1 MNEDTIRLDAR
12 PEVAAFVAAVRS
24 RLGDLTEEE
33 REELLGGLEADLSE
47 RLAEGESA
55 DLGDPTA
62 YAAELRAA
70 AGLEVRRRR
79 GWGSRRPVKPLRED
93 VVALLDGSRQRL
105 DAVVADGR
113 PAVVWEFLVILRPL
127 WWFVRAW
134 MAVQLLD
141 LVTNDSDLPTIVPT
155 LLGLWPGV
163 IVTAVFTVVS
173 VQIGRGRWW
182 PGTGV
187 TRSLGPRLLL
197 LGLNVFAIVVTPTVL
212 GQFPGPGTYVDD
224 SGYATPM
231 PGIQNRGS
239 YVANIFPYDAEGKP
253 LIGVQLFD
261 QAGRPLV
268 VNRDARAAYYDSR
281 GVTVSFPWYNGG
293 QRLWNVFPLPGR
305 TAPDDGYG
313 PPRVTEKAWTS
324 TNPPVLPT
332 APLAVVPPVALPTPA
347 PAEPQVTP
355 SSSPSTDSEKP
366 RRR

>member
-1 MNEDTIRLDAR
+1 M
-12 PEVAAFVAAVRS
+12 
-24 RLGDLTEEE
+24 
-33 REELLGGLEADLSE
+33 
-47 RLAEGESA
+47 
-55 DLGDPTA
+55 
-62 YAAELRAA
+62 
-70 AGLEVRRRR
+70 
-79 GWGSRRPVKPLRED
+79 
-93 VVALLDGSRQRL
+93 ALLDGSRQRT
-105 DAVVADGR
+105 GR
-113 PAVVWEFLVILRPL
+113 RGRRRAAGRASWDFLVILRPL
-127 WWFVRAW
+127 WSFVRAR

-155 LLGLWPGV
+155 LLGLWPG
-163 IVTAVFTVVS
+163 
-173 VQIGRGRWW
+173 GRHGGLHRRQRADRRAGGGRAL
-182 PGTGV
+182 GV

-355 SSSPSTDSEKP
+355 SSRPSADSEKP